1 MRPNSVKCFLLL
13 AIFAVAGAAL
23 SGCETTGDPTKGGIF
38 WSPAKA
44 QQRLDKRQ
52 QTLNNI
58 DADTS
63 RVESSNEKK
72 EEKLNQ
78 GQ

>member
-1 MRPNSVKCFLLL
+1 MKPSLLVASI
-13 AIFAVAGAAL
+13 AITGAAL
-23 SGCETTGDPTKGGIF
+23 SSCETTGDPTKGGIF

-44 QQRLDKRQ
+44 QQRLDQRQ

-58 DADTS
+58 NSDTS
-63 RVESSNEKK
+63 RVESSNQKK
-72 EEKLNQ
+72 EQQLDE